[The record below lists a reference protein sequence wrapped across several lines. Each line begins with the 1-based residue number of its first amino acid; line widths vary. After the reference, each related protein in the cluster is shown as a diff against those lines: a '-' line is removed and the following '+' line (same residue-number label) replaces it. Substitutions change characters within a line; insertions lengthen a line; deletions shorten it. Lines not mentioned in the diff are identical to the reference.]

1 MKKILLSASL
11 LLASMA
17 TFAQMPDASNWTK
30 GEEITDQIGWGNLSF
45 EEPASDGQFDSWT
58 LESSKG
64 SFTKT
69 GGLFEVYD
77 GADVDLYQV
86 IQLPAG
92 MYRVECQGYYRCGN
106 SWDDDPNSFGNPDK
120 WADNA
125 LLYVQNGT
133 YDIDN
138 EAFTPARTFK
148 TPLMPRLFLAY
159 PEQIYVDEVKEGW
172 DMSDGDY
179 GTKGWGPCS
188 VPGSLAWFNAGL
200 YQPYVDEDYDET
212 KIKYNTTTFWLKE
225 DGYVKVGVSKM
236 EPRSADSFMATNF
249 KMYYEGEVDAEM
261 AELMALQ
268 EEVQE
273 YYDQLMKI
281 RSNYSEG
288 MIYSLIDDAIQDF
301 EDDYGTPDELEA
313 DQCAPAKEYL
323 QDLIAKV
330 LGAETAYNNLIAV
343 LPKIELLYNT
353 TDYAGKAEFE
363 AYVKAAQNCLDPDYE
378 MSADD
383 NFDSFKKAYD
393 NLIAA
398 RVTYLMTQEKVNGAY
413 NFSSAID
420 MPFFCQNEYTPVW
433 NEEANAYQFP
443 TIEGVEDDLQPENT
457 WATIQEQGYTEARD
471 AEGREA
477 WIHICEGVTPLSEKA
492 VENQWCIKSTTWHG
506 GGPAGVTM
514 QHSYPA
520 IGGWTAEP
528 TGNPELVYQTL
539 TGLPDG
545 YYSMSAL
552 MCNAGADISDLQFA
566 YIETTD
572 GTKETAPLTK
582 KGSPWWGGNREA
594 WRDGVWEKLS
604 TAMVYVGDGKVTIGV
619 SSDAFYA
626 TTGFQLYYYGA
637 TPDFASL
644 LKPMVEK
651 AQANINDNLVWAGDI
666 AKANAL
672 LASIVLENI
681 TDGEGY
687 QAAQATIAEVNQYVA
702 TASAAVNNWKG
713 IENFTALAGKY
724 ADGTPENEIVN
735 TAMMESLMIG
745 EGENDTYELAVQNN
759 KDYTAYVTYLDF
771 RAAMGELID
780 APAVAAVVAEQNKS
794 LTEKMANDKELA
806 EMQAAL
812 ALPYNKALLA
822 SLGTADAS
830 ETNPVDITALLVNPK
845 FDEGNKGWTG
855 NPTLTS
861 DQAIEAELGAA
872 EMWNCNFDVYQ
883 TIYSLPAGC
892 YKVEC
897 QALYRDAGD
906 ATAAYNNW
914 WYGAGADME
923 FWENQNAKLYAN
935 KQETIIGSIASEP
948 FTDRSMTAFRD
959 KWIKSEEADEDGN
972 DVWVEH
978 WKAMSLDA
986 IDLPEG
992 LAEEQIEINTDGWFW
1007 DTEIDDVDELYYYPA
1022 SLMGISHRL
1031 TKNPEAYKTEVL
1043 SMVEEGGSLRLGI
1056 KKETLISGDW
1066 VVFDNFKL
1074 YYLGTEIPTGIDEAA
1089 AAKAQVAGVFS
1100 LSGAQQQ
1107 GLQKGINIVK
1117 MSDGTVRKVLV
1128 K

>member
-1 MKKILLSASL
+1 MKKILLFASL
-11 LLASMA
+11 LLTSMT
-17 TFAQMPDASNWTK
+17 TFAQMPDASKWQK
-30 GEEITDQIGWGNLSF
+30 GDEITGQIGWGNLSF
-45 EEPASDGQFDSWT
+45 EEPASDDSFDSWT

-125 LLYVQNGT
+125 LLYAQNGT
-133 YDIDN
+133 YDIES

-148 TPLMPRLFLAY
+148 TPLMPRLFLNY
-159 PEQIYVDEVKEGW
+159 GEQIYEDTDYTLKENGEKEFAAGW
-172 DMSDGDY
+172 DRSDGNY
-179 GTKGWGPCS
+179 GEKGWGPTS

-200 YQPYVDEDYDET
+200 YQLYVDEDYDET
-212 KIKYNTTTFWLKE
+212 KIKYNTTTFFLKE
-225 DGYVKVGVSKM
+225 DGYVKVGVSKT

-261 AELMALQ
+261 AELLALQ
-268 EEVQE
+268 AEVQE
-273 YYDQLMKI
+273 YYDQLVKI

-313 DQCAPAKEYL
+313 EQCAPAKEYL

-330 LGAETAYNNLIAV
+330 QGAEAAYNLLTSV
-343 LPKIELLYNT
+343 LPDMERLYNN
-353 TDYAGKAEFE
+353 TDYAGKDDFQTAL
-363 AYVKAAQNCLDPDYE
+363 KTAQNCIDPDYE
-378 MSADD
+378 MGEED

-393 NLIAA
+393 NILTARAAYLQTQPKVDGVYDFTALIAYPWFCNPEYEPTWDA
-398 RVTYLMTQEKVNGAY
+398 ETGKWIPNQEVLDGGWSEYDDVDGTGTGKDDEVKPAIPVANKVTLSTKSDAIGQWFQVNNGLVLY
-413 NFSSAID
+413 WNDNLTCVKKWD
-420 MPFFCQNEYTPVW
+420 MPHSDPDDYKRDVSQRIVNVPNGYYKLKALAQTWMNDWSDSSPCKNRIYIESGDHYS
-433 NEEANAYQFP
+433 ESAYLEP
-443 TIEGVEDDLQPENT
+443 
-457 WATIQEQGYTEARD
+457 
-471 AEGREA
+471 
-477 WIHICEGVTPLSEKA
+477 
-492 VENQWCIKSTTWHG
+492 
-506 GGPAGVTM
+506 
-514 QHSYPA
+514 
-520 IGGWTAEP
+520 GGWWGKNTDQWK
-528 TGNPELVYQTL
+528 ELETEMIEVSNGEIL
-539 TGLPDG
+539 
-545 YYSMSAL
+545 
-552 MCNAGADISDLQFA
+552 ISSRDNGFA
-566 YIETTD
+566 
-572 GTKETAPLTK
+572 
-582 KGSPWWGGNREA
+582 
-594 WRDGVWEKLS
+594 
-604 TAMVYVGDGKVTIGV
+604 
-619 SSDAFYA
+619 AF
-626 TTGFQLYYYGA
+626 TGFRLYYYGE
-637 TPDFASL
+637 TPDFAAL

-651 AQANINDNLVWAGDI
+651 AEANINDNLVWAGDI
-666 AKANAL
+666 AKAKAI
-672 LASIVLENI
+672 LATVNTESVTNG
-681 TDGEGY
+681 DGY

-713 IENFTALAGKY
+713 IENFTNLAAKY
-724 ADGTPENEIVN
+724 EDGSVENEIAN

-745 EGENDTYELAVQNN
+745 EGENDTYELAVQND
-759 KDYTAYVTYLDF
+759 KDYAAYVTYLDF

-780 APAVAAVVAEQNKS
+780 APAVAAVVTEQNKS
-794 LTEKMANDKELA
+794 LMEKMANDKELA

-830 ETNPVDITALLVNPK
+830 ESNPVDITALLVNPK

-861 DQAIEAELGAA
+861 PEAIDAELGAA

-883 TIYSLPAGC
+883 TLYSLPAGC

-906 ATAAYNNW
+906 AKGAYNNW

-923 FWENQNAKLYAN
+923 YWDNQNAKLYAN
-935 KQETIIGSIASEP
+935 KQETVINSIASVP

-959 KWIKSEEADEDGN
+959 KMILSEEADDEGN
-972 DVWVEH
+972 ERWVEH
-978 WKAMSLDA
+978 WKTMSLDA

-992 LAEEQIEINTDGWFW
+992 LAEEQIEINTDGWWW
-1007 DTEIDDVDELYYYPA
+1007 DMEIDDVDELYYYPS

-1043 SMVEEGGSLRLGI
+1043 SMVEEGGSLRLGV
-1056 KKETLISGDW
+1056 KKETLVGNDW